1 LPEQNK
7 SDCWKATSRLR
18 RQEVSQR
25 HPVCHMK
32 ANALI
37 IMLLLISPLTYAE
50 KKLPIIDMHLHAFGL
65 DQLPPGAPACPG
77 DQRVLVPTIDPRD
90 EIDFSKLLTCDKPIF
105 AATSDADLKDKS
117 IAALRSHNVKRAVTE
132 GSVEDVATWRAEAPD
147 LILPGVAF
155 GTRKEKSI
163 EELRRLHAAGNLAVL
178 GEAYIQYRGHRADDE
193 RYEPYFALAE
203 ELDIPVGIHLGEGPP
218 AAARFRGYETYRASM
233 GSPFLLE
240 EVLRKHPK
248 LRIYVMHYG
257 SPLVDEMIAMMFT
270 YPNLYVDV
278 SCNNWAFPRA
288 QFYDALRQ
296 MVDAGLEKRIMFGS
310 DQMYWPD
317 AIGEAIKSINSAP
330 FLNASQKRDILYNN
344 AARFLRL
351 SDAVIAKHHQQ

>member
-1 LPEQNK
+1 MH
-7 SDCWKATSRLR
+7 R
-18 RQEVSQR
+18 
-25 HPVCHMK
+25 
-32 ANALI
+32 ALG
-37 IMLLLISPLTYAE
+37 LLALGVAGVLQGAP
-50 KKLPIIDMHLHAFGL
+50 KLPIIDMHVHAFRMGE
-65 DQLPPGAPACPG
+65 LPPGAPACPG
-77 DQRVLVPTIDPRD
+77 SQRLLVPTIDPRAPL
-90 EIDFSKLLTCDKPIF
+90 DFASSVTCDRPIF
-105 AATSDADLKDKS
+105 AAKDDADLRARS
-117 IAALRSHNVKRAVTE
+117 IAELRRHNVRLAMTE
-132 GSVEDVATWRAEAPD
+132 GAVDDVAAWREDAPD

-155 GTRKEKSI
+155 GTRQEKSI
-163 EELRRLHAAGNLAVL
+163 DELRRLHAAGQLAVL
-178 GEAYIQYRGHRADDE
+178 GEAYIQYRGHRPSDA

-203 ELDIPVGIHLGEGPP
+203 DLDIPVGIHLGEGPP
-218 AAARFRGYETYRASM
+218 GAARFPGYESYRARL

-270 YPNLYVDV
+270 HPNLYVDI

-288 QFYDALRQ
+288 QFHAALRR

-317 AIGEAIKSINSAP
+317 AIGEAIDSVDSAP
-330 FLNASQKRDILYNN
+330 FLSASQKRDILYNN

-351 SDAVIAKHHQQ
+351 SDEVIAEHHRDIETPPGPSTALPTSETR